1 MDLITIYFSLATLL
15 LIQQRSTKK
24 KEKQGKIAFW
34 LSFILV
40 NTIFNSLNCKE
51 QFPYEDH
58 RQVIMKPLS
67 FRKPCDRL
75 SVIQQKARGN
85 YLANHDRF

>member
-1 MDLITIYFSLATLL
+1 MDLITIYFPLATLL
-15 LIQQRSTKK
+15 FIQQRSTKK

-40 NTIFNSLNCKE
+40 NTIFNNLNCKE

-58 RQVIMKPLS
+58 RQVIIKPLS
-67 FRKPCDRL
+67 VRKPCDRL